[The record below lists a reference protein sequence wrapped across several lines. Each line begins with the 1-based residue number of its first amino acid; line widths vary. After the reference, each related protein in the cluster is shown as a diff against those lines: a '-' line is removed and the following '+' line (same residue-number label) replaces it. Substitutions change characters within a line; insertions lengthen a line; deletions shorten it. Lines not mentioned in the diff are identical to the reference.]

1 MVKRDRTIFGGRA
14 DKKKK
19 LKRNE
24 PELARKLGRAGIVAR
39 QPLTWAAVTA
49 LMAGLGGPK
58 GRRAARRAGACY
70 VVGAAVGNLPKPL
83 FGRPQPRQR
92 RAKKPQVARGSFPSG
107 HNAAEVAYVFGA
119 AQEAPAAFVPLAAL
133 ALVGHWSLVRAGKH
147 FVSDTL
153 VGGTMGLAVAA
164 VAAKVWPPSTPSV
177 PRFLIGGTSSMS
189 TCLVRSRSKTNRVRQ
204 PEGPTGNPDES
215 HNVQPMPDVP

>member
-39 QPLTWAAVTA
+39 QPLTWAAVTV

-70 VVGAAVGNLPKPL
+70 VVGAAVGRGDRSSARCGCDGHGGGRRRPARRPTMLPL
-83 FGRPQPRQR
+83 MTGLPQ
-92 RAKKPQVARGSFPSG
+92 GF
-107 HNAAEVAYVFGA
+107 
-119 AQEAPAAFVPLAAL
+119 
-133 ALVGHWSLVRAGKH
+133 
-147 FVSDTL
+147 
-153 VGGTMGLAVAA
+153 
-164 VAAKVWPPSTPSV
+164 
-177 PRFLIGGTSSMS
+177 
-189 TCLVRSRSKTNRVRQ
+189 
-204 PEGPTGNPDES
+204 
-215 HNVQPMPDVP
+215 

>member
-58 GRRAARRAGACY
+58 GRRAARRAGVCY
-70 VVGAAVGNLPKPL
+70 LVGAAVGNLPKPL

-119 AQEAPAAFVPLAAL
+119 SQEAPAAFVPLAAL
-133 ALVGHWSLVRAGKH
+133 ALVSHWSLVRAGKH

-177 PRFLIGGTSSMS
+177 PRFS
-189 TCLVRSRSKTNRVRQ
+189 
-204 PEGPTGNPDES
+204 
-215 HNVQPMPDVP
+215 